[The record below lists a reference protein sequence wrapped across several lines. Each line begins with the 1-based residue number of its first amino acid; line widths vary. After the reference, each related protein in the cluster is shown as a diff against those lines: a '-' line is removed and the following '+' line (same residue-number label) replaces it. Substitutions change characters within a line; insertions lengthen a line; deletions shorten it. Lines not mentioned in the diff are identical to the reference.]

1 MHITHTDIIDITTMI
16 RLNSTLESWQDSAYQ
31 ITTRLMS
38 NMLADKY
45 GNRNNE
51 SELYLTPYQIQY
63 ITVQAMFDISKIPRA
78 VAGTSE
84 YEEFIDVFTTFIG
97 TYIKITLLALPDLTA
112 LDLDYTPFK
121 SLFTE

>member
-78 VAGTSE
+78 VASTPE
-84 YEEFIDVFTTFIG
+84 YKEFIDVVTTFIG
-97 TYIKITLLALPDLTA
+97 TYIKITLIELPDLTA